1 MHKVPKK
8 IRQVVA
14 VVTLVC
20 ALFIFIVPL
29 LTSPIEVVMV
39 YSNELLLAAILVVI
53 VPSAVLDYLNHKWVA
68 AIEKQMPMLVKGVSE
83 SQVTG
88 LTIVKALEKV
98 VEDKMVGKP
107 LSDEVRK
114 LTVQMSWGTSF
125 EGALSK
131 FKERIGSPIVSRF
144 CALVLEASR
153 SGGQIKKV
161 FTGTSGFMQEM
172 KEIDEDTDAQ
182 MRPYIIIIYAAF
194 LVFLFTAV
202 ILVRSFFAPLEGYPQ
217 VLSQFTVVGVSEF
230 TDFFYKNMMMSAVTG
245 GLMAGKIGERR
256 ILGGLKHAIVLI
268 VLGYIVFLLIIP
280 PTWVMVA

>member
-1 MHKVPKK
+1 MRKIRRL

-14 VVTLVC
+14 VTTVICAVLV
-20 ALFIFIVPL
+20 IIVPL
-29 LTSPIEVVMV
+29 LVWPFETVAL
-39 YSNELLLAAILVVI
+39 YSNELLYVAVLVAII
-53 VPSAVLDYLNHKWVA
+53 PSAVLDYLNQKWVNA
-68 AIEKQMPMLVKGVSE
+68 VEKQMPMLVRGVSE
-83 SQVTG
+83 SQETGVT
-88 LTIVKALEKV
+88 IIKALEKV

-125 EGALSK
+125 EGALTK

-161 FTGTSGFMQEM
+161 FTGTSGFMEEM
-172 KEIDEDTDAQ
+172 KELDEDTTAQ

-202 ILVRSFFAPLEGYPQ
+202 ILVQSFFAPLEGYPQ
-217 VLSQFTVVGVSEF
+217 VLSQFSIVGVKAF
-230 TDFFYKNMMMSAVTG
+230 KDFFYKNMIVSAVTG

-256 ILGGLKHAIVLI
+256 VLGGLKHAIVLSI
-268 VLGYIVFLLIIP
+268 VGYAVFFMLIP
-280 PTWVMVA
+280 PNWVS

>member
-1 MHKVPKK
+1 MRKISKK
-8 IRQVVA
+8 IRQIVAIATVICAILVFVVPFFVLQLNA
-14 VVTLVC
+14 
-20 ALFIFIVPL
+20 AAA
-29 LTSPIEVVMV
+29 
-39 YSNELLLAAILVVI
+39 YSNELFFLAVLLVI

-68 AIEKQMPMLVKGVSE
+68 TIEKQMPLLVKGVSE

-98 VEDKMVGKP
+98 VEDKLVGKP
-107 LSDEVRK
+107 LADEVHK

-125 EGALSK
+125 EGALTK

-161 FTGTSGFMQEM
+161 FTGTSGFMEEM
-172 KEIDEDTDAQ
+172 KEMDDDTDAQ
-182 MRPYIIIIYAAF
+182 MRPYIVVIYVAF

-202 ILVRSFFAPLEGYPQ
+202 ILVQSFFAPLEGYPQ
-217 VLSQFTVVGVSEF
+217 VLSQFSIAGVSEF
-230 TDFFYKNMMMSAVTG
+230 KEFFYKNMVISALTG

-256 ILGGLKHAIVLI
+256 VAGGLKHSIALLV
-268 VLGYIVFLLIIP
+268 VGYVVFLLLIP
-280 PTWVMVA
+280 PNWMVLI